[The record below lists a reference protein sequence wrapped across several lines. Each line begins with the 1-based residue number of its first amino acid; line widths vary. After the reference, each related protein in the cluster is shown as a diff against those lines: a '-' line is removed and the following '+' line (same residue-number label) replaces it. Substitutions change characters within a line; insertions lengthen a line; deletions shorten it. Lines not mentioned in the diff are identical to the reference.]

1 MKPETAAKM
10 RYVGV
15 RADAP
20 LREITALAEMLSHEL
35 GRINERRML
44 DMREYVR
51 WIHSSKRRAE
61 AALWLIFYLAIESD
75 TDPKTINH
83 LRAEIAR
90 LLPRSTP
97 LPHMFL
103 VPESRSTQPLW

>member
-35 GRINERRML
+35 GRIDVHRMV
-44 DMREYVR
+44 DMQNYVR
-51 WIHSSKRRAE
+51 WVHSSKRRAE
-61 AALWLIFYLAIESD
+61 AALWLIFYLAIETD
-75 TDPKTINH
+75 TDPKTVNH

-90 LLPRSTP
+90 LLPASRP
-97 LPHMFL
+97 LPHIL
-103 VPESRSTQPLW
+103 PVPSDRTTQPLW